1 MSSNTEVRLNAGGNF
16 TNGVLSETGAVV
28 ATQPLD
34 TIKTWILAGRGIPPR
49 GALFNGTLANCS
61 GAVVQ
66 GGLPFLVNGVLLEQV
81 ARGGEVSEQQRVAV
95 AISTGVATSTLI
107 APLERVAKIH
117 QLFGGTAI
125 DAFWSSIKRGS
136 GGVFKAIGPV
146 AIRDAIVSGA
156 FFGGRSVVETQLEGI
171 IEDKKG
177 REGIASVSVG
187 VIAGALS
194 TPADRLNVLMSG
206 DVSNAYPST
215 LKTAKMVLQREGI
228 RGLFRGA
235 GIRSGFLG
243 AYMLVL
249 GFGERNFRN
258 LLPSLFHKD

>member
-1 MSSNTEVRLNAGGNF
+1 MSSNLNAVGNY
-16 TNGVLSETGAVV
+16 TNGILSEVGAVV

-34 TIKTWILAGRGIPPR
+34 TVQTWILAGKGIPPR

-66 GGLPFLVNGVLLEQV
+66 GGMPFLVNGVLLEQV
-81 ARGGEVSEQQRVAV
+81 ARGRKLSQQERVAV
-95 AISTGVATSTLI
+95 AISTGVATAAFI
-107 APLERVAKIH
+107 APFERVAKIH

-125 DAFWSSIKRGS
+125 DAFWNSIKRGS
-136 GGVFKAIGPV
+136 GGLFKAIGPV
-146 AIRDAIVSGA
+146 AIRDAIASGA
-156 FFGGRSVVETQLEGI
+156 FFGGRSVVENQLEGI
-171 IEDKKG
+171 VQHKRA
-177 REGIASVSVG
+177 REGIASVGMG

-194 TPADRLNVLMSG
+194 TPANRLNVLMSG

-249 GFGERNFRN
+249 GFGERNFPN
-258 LLPSLFHKD
+258 LLPSIFRKD